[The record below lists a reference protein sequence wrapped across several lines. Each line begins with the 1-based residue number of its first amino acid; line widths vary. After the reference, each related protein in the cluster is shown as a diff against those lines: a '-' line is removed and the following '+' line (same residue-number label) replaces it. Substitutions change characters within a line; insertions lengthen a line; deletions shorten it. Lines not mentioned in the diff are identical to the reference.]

1 MKTRAYQLCAL
12 LAVAIMAFVLLRY
25 GLSPGSL
32 LLALLLAACP
42 WGVIWLSYRL
52 TRQAE
57 TEIDQAA
64 ANARRSKQDSQS
76 GKGARND

>member
-57 TEIDQAA
+57 SEIDAA
-64 ANARRSKQDSQS
+64 IAASKQQRQGNQP
-76 GKGARND
+76 GKGV

>member
-12 LAVAIMAFVLLRY
+12 LAVAIMLFVLLRF
-25 GLSPGSL
+25 GLSLGTL

-57 TEIDQAA
+57 SEIDAA
-64 ANARRSKQDSQS
+64 IATKKQNEQNSQDS
-76 GKGARND
+76 KGV

>member
-12 LAVAIMAFVLLRY
+12 LAVAIMVFVLLRF
-25 GLSPGSL
+25 GLSLATL

-57 TEIDQAA
+57 SEIDAA
-64 ANARRSKQDSQS
+64 IATKKQNEQNSEPR
-76 GKGARND
+76 KGV

>member
-1 MKTRAYQLCAL
+1 MKMRAYQLCAL
-12 LAVAIMAFVLLRY
+12 LALAIMAFVLLRY

-57 TEIDQAA
+57 SEIDAA
-64 ANARRSKQDSQS
+64 IAASKQQRQDNQP
-76 GKGARND
+76 GKGV

>member
-12 LAVAIMAFVLLRY
+12 LAVAIMAFVLLRF
-25 GLSPGSL
+25 GLSLGTL

-57 TEIDQAA
+57 SEIDAA
-64 ANARRSKQDSQS
+64 VAASKQRQQNSEP
-76 GKGARND
+76 GKGA

>member
-1 MKTRAYQLCAL
+1 MKMRAYQLCAL
-12 LAVAIMAFVLLRY
+12 LALAIMAFVLLRF
-25 GLSPGSL
+25 GLSLGTL

-57 TEIDQAA
+57 SEIDAA
-64 ANARRSKQDSQS
+64 IATNKQNEQNSEP
-76 GKGARND
+76 GKGV

>member
-12 LAVAIMAFVLLRY
+12 LALAIMAFVLLRY

-57 TEIDQAA
+57 SEIDAA
-64 ANARRSKQDSQS
+64 IAASKQQRQDSQP
-76 GKGARND
+76 GKGV

>member
-1 MKTRAYQLCAL
+1 MKARAYQLCAL
-12 LAVAIMAFVLLRY
+12 LALAIMAFVLLRF
-25 GLSPGSL
+25 GLSLATL

-57 TEIDQAA
+57 SEIDAAVA
-64 ANARRSKQDSQS
+64 ANKPDEHDSPH
-76 GKGARND
+76 GKGV

>member
-12 LAVAIMAFVLLRY
+12 LALAIMAFVLLRY
-25 GLSPGSL
+25 GLSLGSL

-57 TEIDQAA
+57 SEIDAA
-64 ANARRSKQDSQS
+64 IAASKQQRQDHQP
-76 GKGARND
+76 GKGV

>member
-12 LAVAIMAFVLLRY
+12 LALAIMVFVLLRF
-25 GLSPGSL
+25 GLSLGTL

-57 TEIDQAA
+57 SEIDAPVAA
-64 ANARRSKQDSQS
+64 SKQRQQNSEP
-76 GKGARND
+76 GKGA

>member
-12 LAVAIMAFVLLRY
+12 LAVAIMAFVLLRF
-25 GLSPGSL
+25 GLSLGTL

-57 TEIDQAA
+57 SAIDAA
-64 ANARRSKQDSQS
+64 IATKKQNQQDSQP
-76 GKGARND
+76 GKGV

>member
-12 LAVAIMAFVLLRY
+12 LALAIMAFVLLRY

-57 TEIDQAA
+57 SEIDAA
-64 ANARRSKQDSQS
+64 IAASKQQRQDNQP
-76 GKGARND
+76 GKGV

>member
-12 LAVAIMAFVLLRY
+12 LALAIMVFVLLRF
-25 GLSPGSL
+25 GLSLGTL

-57 TEIDQAA
+57 SEIDAA
-64 ANARRSKQDSQS
+64 VAAGKQRQQDSQR
-76 GKGARND
+76 GKGV

>member
-12 LAVAIMAFVLLRY
+12 LAVAIMLFVLLRF
-25 GLSPGSL
+25 GLSLGTL

-57 TEIDQAA
+57 SEIDAA
-64 ANARRSKQDSQS
+64 IATKKQNEQNSQHSK
-76 GKGARND
+76 GV

>member
-12 LAVAIMAFVLLRY
+12 LAVAIMVFVLLRF
-25 GLSPGSL
+25 GLSLGTL

-57 TEIDQAA
+57 SEIDAAVA
-64 ANARRSKQDSQS
+64 ANKPDEHDNPH
-76 GKGARND
+76 GKGV

>member
-12 LAVAIMAFVLLRY
+12 LALAIMVFVLLRF
-25 GLSPGSL
+25 GLSLATL

-52 TRQAE
+52 ARQAE
-57 TEIDQAA
+57 SEIDQAVT
-64 ANARRSKQDSQS
+64 ANKPDEHDSQH
-76 GKGARND
+76 GKGV

>member
-32 LLALLLAACP
+32 LMALLLAACP

-57 TEIDQAA
+57 SEIDAA
-64 ANARRSKQDSQS
+64 IAASKQLRQDKQP
-76 GKGARND
+76 GKGV